1 MTIRRILTEIVNEV
15 KNDMYHQKVR
25 YDDYDVETLIKDITS
40 VNNER
45 FLVESEWDIDGV
57 ETVENA
63 GDIDIDVKGYIVYY
77 FINHDAYF
85 YLERMKDKDSVTEFL
100 LDIWDNDFYQDI
112 IVLLDGNV
120 KKYIINKK
128 GDKKT
133 VTWVD

>member
-1 MTIRRILTEIVNEV
+1 M
-15 KNDMYHQKVR
+15 
-25 YDDYDVETLIKDITS
+25 
-40 VNNER
+40 
-45 FLVESEWDIDGV
+45 
-57 ETVENA
+57 
-63 GDIDIDVKGYIVYY
+63 KGYIVYY